1 MQEFLKIVTKKVF
14 FFFISLLINNSR
26 AYKKEISLMPGLI
39 LETRISFHLQY
50 HLAFFVSMPHLSH
63 SGRAFR
69 REIIFSKSNVLIKYT
84 ETCSK
89 KMHWLDASTG
99 IPRARIF
106 EIMNPLQ
113 SGAVYNF

>member
-1 MQEFLKIVTKKVF
+1 M
-14 FFFISLLINNSR
+14 R
-26 AYKKEISLMPGLI
+26 GLI

-113 SGAVYNF
+113 SGAVYNFWFLRECCRRL